1 MFLKDSH
8 GIFLKGLFVS
18 RLLENSIDCLSFS
31 RMKLAPLGKE
41 LPSLLEELSALL
53 ALSDGALARDE

>member
-31 RMKLAPLGKE
+31 RMKLAPLGK
-41 LPSLLEELSALL
+41 
-53 ALSDGALARDE
+53 GASVSS